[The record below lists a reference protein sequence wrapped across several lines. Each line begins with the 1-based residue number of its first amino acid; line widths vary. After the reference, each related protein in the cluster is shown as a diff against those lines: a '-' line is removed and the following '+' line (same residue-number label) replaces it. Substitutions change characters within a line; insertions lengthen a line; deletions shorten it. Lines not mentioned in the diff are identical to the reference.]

1 MSNTKYNKLE
11 SVLSE
16 MGVLSHKVVELL
28 NETDCCDNKESK
40 PCEETTCPDMS
51 STPDK
56 LSKLDIQPGDRVKI
70 EPYFGFLPEFARG
83 FTYDEASTYEV
94 LAAGLSRYNMPVYIL
109 SDCTNKTSIVPHCC
123 LKLVLK
129 ASEPAFKLDDTS
141 DPQGIMI
148 KSNITGKAVIHINM
162 TTAIDNKID
171 PVTLAS
177 TLCAFLNNAV
187 TKKETSGNL
196 EA

>member
-1 MSNTKYNKLE
+1 MSNTKRNKLE

-16 MGVLSHKVVELL
+16 MEVLSHKVVELL
-28 NETDCCDNKESK
+28 NETDCHDSEVNNTYDEANYFH
-40 PCEETTCPDMS
+40 TTA
-51 STPDK
+51 TPEQ
-56 LSKLDIQPGDRVKI
+56 LAQLDIQPGDKVRI
-70 EPYFGFLPEFARG
+70 EPYCGFLPSFARG
-83 FTYDEASTYEV
+83 FTLDETAVYEV
-94 LAAGLSRYNMPVYIL
+94 VNVGISRCNMPAYVL
-109 SDCTNKTSIVPHCC
+109 ADCNKQTSIVPHCY

-129 ASEPAFKLDDTS
+129 ASEPMFKLDDTS

-148 KSNITGKAVIHINM
+148 KNNGTGKAVIHINM
-162 TTAIDNKID
+162 TTAIDSKID

-187 TKKETSGNL
+187 SKKETSGNL